1 MGRGI
6 VMENCPSTSRLSRL
20 QESILALALEMGG
33 SVRRRDILMRVYGFS
48 RTRDCLRNYFSPRDV
63 GPRYKAA
70 TVALS
75 NSITRLEARGLV
87 ERKPF
92 AGVHLT
98 PAGREIA
105 EALGTATVS
114 KDTGT
119 HAGARVRI

>member
-1 MGRGI
+1 
-6 VMENCPSTSRLSRL
+6 MENYPSPSRLSRL

-33 SVRRRDILMRVYGFS
+33 SVRRRDILMRVYGFP
-48 RTRDCLRNYFSPRDV
+48 RTRDCLRNYFSPGDV
-63 GPRYKAA
+63 GPKYKAA

-92 AGVHLT
+92 TGVHLT
-98 PAGREIA
+98 QAGREIA
-105 EALGTATVS
+105 EALDSVTVS
-114 KDTGT
+114 KYTST